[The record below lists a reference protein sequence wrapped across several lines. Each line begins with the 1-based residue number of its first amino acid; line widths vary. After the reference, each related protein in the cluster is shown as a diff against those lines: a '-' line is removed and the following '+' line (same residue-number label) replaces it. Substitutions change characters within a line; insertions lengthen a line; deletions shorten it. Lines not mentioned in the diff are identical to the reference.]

1 VIGPFVSAFRT
12 ALAALARNK
21 LRAVLTLLGILIG
34 TAAFVIVWALGSGA
48 SSFIGG
54 KVSDLGSNILFV
66 FPQATQASGAR
77 GHAVGRLTEDDG
89 IAIEREAVSVAGVA
103 AFLSTMS
110 QAVAGDKNVQT
121 EIYGVNMPYFWIR
134 KFEIDK
140 GSFWTDTD
148 AATKAK
154 VCVVAP
160 TVAANLFGKR
170 DPIGE
175 TVRIGRAPY
184 RVIGLT
190 KPRGSSLFGEDQDD
204 RIFIPIGSFR
214 ARLVPTS
221 PGRVD
226 MLMAAS
232 TSEETTSRAHV
243 QIEAILRQRH
253 RIRAGAPS
261 DFRINAQEDLQEAQ
275 RKIMSTL
282 SNLLVGIAFV
292 SLVVGGIGVMN
303 IMLVSVAERTR
314 EIGIRL
320 SIGAREHDILVQF
333 LVEAVVLS
341 LIGGVLGMILGSS
354 AVVALGRALGWPM
367 APNGWALLAASG
379 ISGLI
384 GVAFG
389 FLPARRAAK
398 LDPIEA
404 LRVE

>member
-1 VIGPFVSAFRT
+1 VTVILSALTT

-54 KVSDLGSNILFV
+54 KVSDLGSNILYV
-66 FPQATQASGAR
+66 FPQPVQASGAR
-77 GHAVGRLTEDDG
+77 AKVSGRLTENDG
-89 IAIEREAVSVAGVA
+89 KAIARDAVSVAGVA

-110 QAVAGDKNVQT
+110 QVVAGDKNVQT
-121 EIYGVNMPYFWIR
+121 SVYGVNLPYFWIR
-134 KFEIDK
+134 KFEIDD
-140 GSFWTDTD
+140 GDFWTETD
-148 AATKAK
+148 QLVKTK
-154 VCVVAP
+154 VCVLGP
-160 TVAANLFGKR
+160 TVAHNLFGDQ
-170 DPIGE
+170 DPVGRV
-175 TVRIGRAPY
+175 VRVGRAPY
-184 RVIGLT
+184 RVLGVT
-190 KPRGSSLFGEDQDD
+190 KARGTSLFGEDQDD
-204 RIFIPIGSFR
+204 RIFMPIGSFR
-214 ARLVPTS
+214 ARVMPTA

-232 TSEETTSRAHV
+232 TSEDTTNRASQ
-243 QIEAILRQRH
+243 QIESILRQRH
-253 RIRAGAPS
+253 RIRQGADN
-261 DFRINAQEDLQEAQ
+261 DFKVNAQADLQEAQ
-275 RKIMSTL
+275 KKITDQL
-282 SNLLVGIAFV
+282 SWLLIGVAAV

-320 SIGAREHDILVQF
+320 SIGARENDILVQF

-341 LIGGVLGMILGSS
+341 LIGGALGMLLGSGLIVGLG
-354 AVVALGRALGWPM
+354 AALKWPM
-367 APNGWALLAASG
+367 APSPAALVVGAAV
-379 ISGLI
+379 SGLI

-389 FLPARRAAK
+389 YLPARRAAK

>member
-1 VIGPFVSAFRT
+1 VTAFASAFRT
-12 ALAALARNK
+12 AIAALGRNK

-48 SSFIGG
+48 SNFIGG
-54 KVSDLGSNILFV
+54 KVSDLGSNLLYV
-66 FPQATQASGAR
+66 FPQPTQASGAR
-77 GHAVGRLTEDDG
+77 GKATGRLTEADG
-89 IAIEREAVSVAGVA
+89 LAIEHEAVSVAGVA

-110 QAVAGDKNVQT
+110 QVVAGDKNTQT

-134 KFEIDK
+134 KFEIDR
-140 GSFWTDTD
+140 GAFWTDGDQT
-148 AATKAK
+148 TKAK
-154 VCVVAP
+154 VCVLGP
-160 TVAANLFGKR
+160 TVATNLFGTS
-170 DPIGE
+170 DPIGRN
-175 TVRIGRAPY
+175 VRIGRAPY
-184 RVIGLT
+184 VVVGIT
-190 KPRGSSLFGEDQDD
+190 KARGSSLFGEDQDD

-214 ARLVPTS
+214 ARVLPTA

-232 TSEETTSRAHV
+232 TSAETTARARR

-253 RIRAGAPS
+253 GIREGAPS
-261 DFRINAQEDLQEAQ
+261 DFKVNAQEDLQQAQ
-275 RKIMSTL
+275 QTIMGTL
-282 SNLLVGIAFV
+282 QSLLVGVAFV

-320 SIGAREHDILVQF
+320 SIGARENDILVQF

-341 LIGGVLGMILGSS
+341 LIGGAIGMVLGSGAIIG
-354 AVVALGRALGWPM
+354 LGRLLDWPM
-367 APNGWALLAASG
+367 APNGWALVAASG

-389 FLPARRAAK
+389 YLPARRAAK